1 MIPVP
6 SAVSMTDYLSFI
18 FIEDWLD
25 AVTPNFEFIQII
37 DQSPPPHPIPTKRS
51 LMTTPPPSNSGG
63 RNQRRDTSPTKRPRL
78 ESSDEY
84 GGDTGDN
91 GETGWG
97 EGGDEETPRSNVN
110 QRRPNLPPIPFR
122 GFIAPSITPSQSAS
136 LVSGSSN
143 QSPSASAPSAGRS
156 ERSSVRGRRTRSP
169 LKSANGLWVLD
180 LPVVQIRMGDDP
192 AKVLPEDVKD
202 LFKSIDDIVTDHV
215 EVFPL
220 EIRNDVEAIVPR
232 AQRKNDWFRPAQQIS
247 QQQTNEQETSYP
259 RSRKPKSP
267 LEVALHELDFLSDI
281 GNTAQDCQVHTRAE
295 VTWNMLV
302 HQPLLQH
309 ALAGHATV
317 QVEPSLTAK
326 ILAPFSPITSGR
338 GGGSVIENKMIDF
351 CLTLWLNDGKPRE
364 LLDDNDAK
372 ASSVDAKLI
381 SAIAEKVWS
390 QPSDAQSVNQTGYP
404 PLQFAPIACNIET
417 KTSAI
422 QQDGELQLSVWTAAW
437 YQRITMLVPGRISQH
452 GIITLPLLYI
462 VGHDWKL
469 SFASWREDRIEII
482 GSLVLGDTRTLLGS
496 YTIIAVLRKIGDWIA
511 TDYRA
516 WIEKM
521 FL

>member
-1 MIPVP
+1 
-6 SAVSMTDYLSFI
+6 MTDYPSFI

-25 AVTPNFEFIQII
+25 AVTQNFDSEFIQII
-37 DQSPPPHPIPTKRS
+37 DQSPPSHPIPPKGS
-51 LMTTPPPSNSGG
+51 LMTTPPPSNSSD

-84 GGDTGDN
+84 GGDTGDI
-91 GETGWG
+91 GETGWE

-110 QRRPNLPPIPFR
+110 RRRPNLPPIPFR
-122 GFIAPSITPSQSAS
+122 GFNAPSITPSQSGS

-143 QSPSASAPSAGRS
+143 RSHSAGRS
-156 ERSSVRGRRTRSP
+156 ARSSVRGRRTRSP

-192 AKVLPEDVKD
+192 SKVLPKDVKD
-202 LFKSIDDIVTDHV
+202 LFKSIDDIVTDHF

-220 EIRNDVEAIVPR
+220 EIRKDVEAIVPR
-232 AQRKNDWFRPAQQIS
+232 AQRKSDWFRPAKQIS
-247 QQQTNEQETSYP
+247 PRQANEQESSYP

-364 LLDDNDAK
+364 LLDDSDAK
-372 ASSVDAKLI
+372 ASSADAKLI

-422 QQDGELQLSVWTAAW
+422 QQDGS
-437 YQRITMLVPGRISQH
+437 I
-452 GIITLPLLYI
+452 
-462 VGHDWKL
+462 
-469 SFASWREDRIEII
+469 
-482 GSLVLGDTRTLLGS
+482 VLGDTRTLLGS
-496 YTIIAVLRKIGDWIA
+496 YTIIAVLRKIGDWIV

>member
-1 MIPVP
+1 MN
-6 SAVSMTDYLSFI
+6 DYTSRNRV
-18 FIEDWLD
+18 EDWLE
-25 AVTPNFEFIQII
+25 AVPQNFQILNR
-37 DQSPPPHPIPTKRS
+37 SPPPHSIPKKRS
-51 LMTTPPPSNSGG
+51 VMTTPPPSNSG
-63 RNQRRDTSPTKRPRL
+63 RDASPTKRQRL
-78 ESSDEY
+78 ESSDKY
-84 GGDTGDN
+84 GVGIGDI
-91 GETGWG
+91 GEIGWVA
-97 EGGDEETPRSNVN
+97 ERDEETPRSNVT

-122 GFIAPSITPSQSAS
+122 DFNAPSIAPSQSGS
-136 LVSGSSN
+136 LDSVSSN
-143 QSPSASAPSAGRS
+143 QSPSSRAPSAGRS
-156 ERSSVRGRRTRSP
+156 ERSGVRGRRTRSP

-192 AKVLPEDVKD
+192 DKVLPEDVKD

-215 EVFPL
+215 EIFPL
-220 EIRNDVEAIVPR
+220 EIRKDVEALVPR
-232 AQRKNDWFRPAQQIS
+232 AWRKNDWFRPAEQS
-247 QQQTNEQETSYP
+247 PQQQSNEQESSYP

-281 GNTAQDCQVHTRAE
+281 CNTAQDCQVHTRAE

-309 ALAGHATV
+309 ALAGHTTV

-326 ILAPFSPITSGR
+326 ILAPFSPVTGGR

-351 CLTLWLNDGKPRE
+351 CLTLWLNEGKPRE
-364 LLDDNDAK
+364 LHDNNAAR
-372 ASSVDAKLI
+372 ASSADAKLI
-381 SAIAEKVWS
+381 SVIAEKVWS

-422 QQDGELQLSVWTAAW
+422 QQDGELQLSVWTASW
-437 YQRITMLVPGRISQH
+437 YQRITMLVPERIAQH

-462 VGHDWKL
+462 IGHDWKL
-469 SFASWREDRIEII
+469 SFASWRGERIEII

-496 YTIIAVLRKIGDWIA
+496 YTIISVLRKIGDWI
-511 TDYRA
+511 TIDYRR
-516 WIEKM
+516 WIENM